1 MSSVLDSVGTSLLC
15 EDAVGRNNKEHDK
28 ERDGKDICCIFVL
41 LGGTV
46 PLPPSLILVVR
57 MMMT

>member
-15 EDAVGRNNKEHDK
+15 EDSVGRNNKGQDK
-28 ERDGKDICCIFVL
+28 ERDGKDIHCIFVL
-41 LGGTV
+41 LGTV

-57 MMMT
+57 MMTT